1 MPWYV
6 RDRCPLADFFIDHD
20 SSREPQLQDIIVG
33 IASLLSVVS
42 HHCGIMLGE
51 ISWQRGIMVS
61 SSLISWYRPPRPP
74 QISNPPS
81 HFLPSGTPLC
91 SWVRAGFVGR
101 SSTDTYSPLL
111 TECNAKHGFDLVDNP
126 VTIQCNPIQFS
137 SIQCNAE
144 HWLTIRLIFYA
155 AAATALSRILD
166 HLSSQSDPAQL
177 RDHCSNLNC
186 TLPYMHSYTELHSYG
201 PKLHTQLLTATS
213 YMLQPQ
219 L

>member
-1 MPWYV
+1 MP
-6 RDRCPLADFFIDHD
+6 DFFIDHD

-91 SWVRAGFVGR
+91 SWIRAG
-101 SSTDTYSPLL
+101 LL
-111 TECNAKHGFDLVDNP
+111 
-126 VTIQCNPIQFS
+126 
-137 SIQCNAE
+137 
-144 HWLTIRLIFYA
+144 
-155 AAATALSRILD
+155 
-166 HLSSQSDPAQL
+166 
-177 RDHCSNLNC
+177 
-186 TLPYMHSYTELHSYG
+186 LH
-201 PKLHTQLLTATS
+201 
-213 YMLQPQ
+213 
-219 L
+219 

>member
-1 MPWYV
+1 M

-91 SWVRAGFVGR
+91 SWIRAGFVGR

-126 VTIQCNPIQFS
+126 VQSSAIQYNPVT
-137 SIQCNAE
+137 IQCNAE
-144 HWLTIRLIFYA
+144 HWFDNPADFLCSGCYGTLKDPRPSLLTIR
-155 AAATALSRILD
+155 S
-166 HLSSQSDPAQL
+166 
-177 RDHCSNLNC
+177 C
-186 TLPYMHSYTELHSYG
+186 
-201 PKLHTQLLTATS
+201 TATRS
-213 YMLQPQ
+213 L